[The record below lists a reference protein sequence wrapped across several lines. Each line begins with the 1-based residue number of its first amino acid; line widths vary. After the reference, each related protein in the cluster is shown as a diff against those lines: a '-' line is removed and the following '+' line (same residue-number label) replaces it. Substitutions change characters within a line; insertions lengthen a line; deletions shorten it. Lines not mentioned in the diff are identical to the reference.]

1 MALTLATK
9 RLFASELQN
18 LAAQKP
24 FAKISVAEIC
34 RASGATRQT
43 FYYHFHD
50 KYDLAAWIYL
60 QDLSQ
65 AVEPTGTIGPESLTR
80 MLEAMH
86 QKRDFYRNALQD
98 ASQNNLMSYI
108 REYGTNFLL
117 EAVERQY
124 HLDPTPQL
132 RLAVRYHSYGMSG
145 VLVEWLDGAWPMSSQ
160 EMATQLGKSLEH
172 LVQDLKE

>member
-34 RASGATRQT
+34 RACDATRQT

-60 QDLSQ
+60 QDLAQ
-65 AVEPTGTIGPESLTR
+65 AVEPTGGIGRESLTR
-80 MLEAMH
+80 MLDSML
-86 QKRDFYRNALQD
+86 QKRDFYRSALED
-98 ASQNNLMSYI
+98 TSQNNLMSYI

-117 EAVERQY
+117 DAIERQY
-124 HLDPTPQL
+124 DLEPTPQL
-132 RLAVRYHSYGMSG
+132 RLAVRYHSYGMNG
-145 VLVEWLDGAWPMSSQ
+145 VVVEWLDGAWPMSSE
-160 EMATQLGKSLEH
+160 EMAAQLGRSLDH
-172 LVQDLKE
+172 LVQDLLG